1 MSQNVEINEGS
12 PVSPVTEAKEN
23 APAAPAAEKK
33 PARRSSRK
41 AAAKED
47 APAEASSAAPVK
59 KRAAPKKRAA
69 AEAPAEEKKPAR
81 RASSRAKAGSGGEG
95 SDAVLPAEASAAE
108 PAAPHVSGGKRAD
121 APKKRAPRK
130 APAKKAEA
138 GAVQEPA
145 AAEPAAQATAEAPS
159 EPAAAVPGR
168 PAGRRKTARKEPAAD
183 DDAGNRAEPAP
194 QQVPGDA
201 QPEWQDEG
209 IVTSIL
215 SFPAAKPQDVRS
227 IRRTRRNRQGGDGKA
242 FGNASPYAPA
252 PYRQD
257 AFHDPDASFE
267 ASAYPKRRLRDK
279 KLRRGGR
286 SAIGF
291 HQEDSEYTAAM
302 LSDSIL
308 GVTQVQKQDAD
319 FMQEDDGPQPAL
331 PGQPMAIPQFS
342 DDLQEEDLEA
352 LDAAVNGNRIGAPVQ
367 QAAKEARQSRRT
379 RKSPREL
386 RTEQKNAADV
396 KKVRRVLY
404 IGVVPGEQTEVA
416 ITEDGQVTEY
426 FVELAHQVKIRGN
439 IYKGVINNIDTNL
452 QAAFV
457 NFGNGKNGFLQIDEV
472 HPEYYLIPHEETP
485 GAKYPPIQKALKVGQ
500 EVLVQVVKEPAGS
513 KGAFLT
519 TWLSIAGRFLVLT
532 PGQEQ
537 IGVSRKVTD
546 QAERARLK
554 ELIAGIQPGE
564 NMGVIIRT
572 ASEGAST
579 DSIQQDLQFLKK
591 LYAEIL
597 EKAGEEKS
605 PSLIYQEADLASR
618 AVRDYLSESI
628 TEIWTDDEATQKRLE
643 ETVGILFPGKEIVKL
658 HKDPRHGMWERF
670 GLLKQLESV
679 TSREVLLPSGGR
691 LVFDQTEALM
701 AIDINS
707 GKTQG
712 KSSFE
717 AMVFRTNMEAAEAI
731 ARHLRLRDIGG
742 QVVIDFIEMREKS
755 HCAEVERTL
764 RNAMRRDK
772 ASHDIGHMSSFGLLE
787 LVRQRTG
794 TSAISIS
801 TEPCPHCHGTGLRRN
816 MEWQSLHAL
825 RDIEIKMGKLK
836 DGGGKGKKN
845 EQRQDHAPFCY
856 ECDAELALYVLNH
869 KRDRLFV
876 LEEKFGTRIEIKIK

>member
-1 MSQNVEINEGS
+1 M
-12 PVSPVTEAKEN
+12 
-23 APAAPAAEKK
+23 
-33 PARRSSRK
+33 
-41 AAAKED
+41 
-47 APAEASSAAPVK
+47 
-59 KRAAPKKRAA
+59 
-69 AEAPAEEKKPAR
+69 
-81 RASSRAKAGSGGEG
+81 
-95 SDAVLPAEASAAE
+95 
-108 PAAPHVSGGKRAD
+108 
-121 APKKRAPRK
+121 
-130 APAKKAEA
+130 
-138 GAVQEPA
+138 
-145 AAEPAAQATAEAPS
+145 
-159 EPAAAVPGR
+159 
-168 PAGRRKTARKEPAAD
+168 
-183 DDAGNRAEPAP
+183 
-194 QQVPGDA
+194 
-201 QPEWQDEG
+201 
-209 IVTSIL
+209 
-215 SFPAAKPQDVRS
+215 
-227 IRRTRRNRQGGDGKA
+227 
-242 FGNASPYAPA
+242 
-252 PYRQD
+252 
-257 AFHDPDASFE
+257 
-267 ASAYPKRRLRDK
+267 
-279 KLRRGGR
+279 
-286 SAIGF
+286 
-291 HQEDSEYTAAM
+291 
-302 LSDSIL
+302 
-308 GVTQVQKQDAD
+308 
-319 FMQEDDGPQPAL
+319 AL
-331 PGQPMAIPQFS
+331 PQFS

-352 LDAAVNGNRIGAPVQ
+352 LDAAVNGNRIGAP
-367 QAAKEARQSRRT
+367 AALPGKDGKPGRRM
-379 RKSPREL
+379 RKTPREI
-386 RTEQKNAADV
+386 RAARAEQKNAARQENAAGG

-404 IGVVPGEQTEVA
+404 ISVVPGEQAEVV

-426 FVELAHQVKIRGN
+426 FVEMAHQVKIRGN

-472 HPEYYLIPHEETP
+472 HPEYYLVPHEEGP
-485 GAKYPPIQKALKVGQ
+485 GAKYPPIQKALKIGQ
-500 EVLVQVVKEPAGS
+500 EILVQVVKEPSGS

-591 LYAEIL
+591 MYGEIL
-597 EKAGEEKS
+597 EKAAKEKS
-605 PSLIYQEADLASR
+605 PSIIYQEADLASR

-643 ETVGILFPGKEIVKL
+643 ETVGIIFPGKDIVKL
-658 HKDPRHGMWERF
+658 HKDQRHGMWEHF
-670 GLLKQLESV
+670 GILKQLDSV

-717 AMVFRTNMEAAEAI
+717 SMVFRTNMEAAEAI

-742 QVVIDFIEMREKS
+742 QVVIDFIEMREKN

-801 TEPCPHCHGTGLRRN
+801 MEPCPHCHGTGLRRN
-816 MEWQSLHAL
+816 MEWQSLQAL
-825 RDIEIKMGKLK
+825 RDMEIKMGKLK
-836 DGGGKGKKN
+836 DGGKGKKG
-845 EQRQDHAPFCY
+845 EQRPDHAPFSY

-869 KRDRLFV
+869 KRDRIIA
-876 LEEKFGTRIEIKIK
+876 LEEKFGMRIEIRIK